1 MKKLL
6 LITSIVT
13 LGYFSMQGQIASRG
27 PVDLWNWKVELPSGY
42 KASDWKLSNFHN
54 DRFAAPFFYL
64 NEDESAL
71 VLEAFP
77 SEGTSTAKYT
87 RNTLREQLQAGSND
101 VNWTMKEGGV
111 LEVEMEVESMSKG
124 ANGQYH
130 RTILLQVDGRTT
142 SKQTK
147 QLGLEKPVSLP
158 MLKIYWQEGY
168 LKVVRKVL
176 KDESTAGDALLS
188 KNSWKEDKNTKHS
201 ESKVGFEKV
210 RVRLELKRGKIV
222 LQIND
227 ERPIVYRDLSVAQWY
242 FENYFTVGNYLQ
254 TKDIGSHSTVNY
266 YKIEVKH

>member
-1 MKKLL
+1 
-6 LITSIVT
+6 
-13 LGYFSMQGQIASRG
+13 
-27 PVDLWNWKVELPSGY
+27 
-42 KASDWKLSNFHN
+42 
-54 DRFAAPFFYL
+54 
-64 NEDESAL
+64 
-71 VLEAFP
+71 
-77 SEGTSTAKYT
+77 
-87 RNTLREQLQAGSND
+87 
-101 VNWTMKEGGV
+101 MKEGGV